1 MRVAITG
8 ASGNIGSALLRR
20 LTRSGQH
27 QVVGIARRLPVDGYT
42 GPDIEWVSVDLT
54 EKSCV
59 PALRKAFDGADAVVH
74 LAWGFQPSH
83 NQAYLE
89 NLALAGTHRVIEAV
103 AAKHVPH
110 LVHMSSVGAY
120 SAKADDEPVDESW
133 PTDGIPSSWYSRT
146 KSAAERMLD
155 AHEAAGHDTMVT
167 RMRPGIVGQR
177 SAGSALLRY
186 GIPGLVP
193 ARALDW
199 LPILPMDRRLRL
211 PMVHSDDVAAAIE
224 QVLVRRA
231 GGAFNLAAAPPV
243 TTERIAQALGARPV
257 HVPSSVLRP
266 LMAGAWHARL
276 QQVDPGWLDLG
287 FALPL
292 LDSSRAH
299 RELDWVPTV
308 DAATVF
314 EETLA
319 GMREAASDSTP
330 VLRPRSVAAQLRTAF
345 RQGPVSSREQP

>member
-20 LTRSGQH
+20 LTRSGAH
-27 QVVGIARRLPVDGYT
+27 QVVGVARRLPVEGYT

-54 EKSCV
+54 DESGV
-59 PALRKAFDGADAVVH
+59 PALREAFDGADAVVH

-83 NQAYLE
+83 NQAYLVD
-89 NLALAGTHRVIEAV
+89 LALEGTRRVIEAV
-103 AAKHVPH
+103 TVQQVPH

-120 SAKADDEPVDESW
+120 SAKVDDEPVDESW

-146 KSAAERMLD
+146 KAAAERMLD
-155 AHEAAGHDTMVT
+155 AHEAAGHDTLIT
-167 RMRPGIVGQR
+167 RIRPGIVGQR

-186 GIPGLVP
+186 GVPGLVP
-193 ARALDW
+193 SRALDW

-211 PMVHSDDVAAAIE
+211 PMVHSEDVAAGIE
-224 QVLVRRA
+224 QVLLRRA
-231 GGAFNLAAAPPV
+231 GGAFNLAAEPPV
-243 TTERIAQALGARPV
+243 TTQLIAQALGARPV

-276 QQVDPGWLDLG
+276 QQVDAGWLDMG

-319 GMREAASDSTP
+319 GMREAASDRTP
-330 VLRPRSVAAQLRTAF
+330 VLRPRSVPAQLRAAL
-345 RQGPVSSREQP
+345 RHGPVSSREQP